1 MLPVGVLRASN
12 GSGRL
17 SPTITVKN
25 NRPNS
30 GLVFYVRDGVPTNIA
45 LDPLALQP
53 SGVSTLTDG
62 LRAPLLELQVPAN
75 HDSQKVTLEGG
86 GFETGM
92 INATVVA
99 SSDSVVANNP
109 TPILEPVVDLL
120 QQPILQ
126 TPPRSRRPSAQ
137 GETLL
142 AQTIDPVCALTDH
155 IAREAGVGDEDFDF
169 NESLFDSDDSDTPP
183 RYWPRLDSEDGG
195 DEGLTGHETA
205 VYTQTQPFS
214 EPGPDSKERKE
225 ATNTGSVLVK
235 RPRPING
242 PPSVSE
248 TSRATK
254 THRPN
259 AGPDIANSDSGVSHN
274 NSSTRTT
281 TASNC
286 GPTNQLGDVSS
297 RFKCGSGTGGSV
309 HGPGAIVISINK

>member
-25 NRPNS
+25 NSPNS

-53 SGVSTLTDG
+53 SGVLTLTDG
-62 LRAPLLELQVPAN
+62 LRAPLLDLQVPAN
-75 HDSQKVTLEGG
+75 HDFQKVTLEGG
-86 GFETGM
+86 GFETLAGM
-92 INATVVA
+92 INATAVA

-169 NESLFDSDDSDTPP
+169 NESLFDDSDTPP

-205 VYTQTQPFS
+205 VYTQAQPFS
-214 EPGPDSKERKE
+214 EPVPDSKERKE
-225 ATNTGSVLVK
+225 ATNTGGILVK

-248 TSRATK
+248 TCRATK

-259 AGPDIANSDSGVSHN
+259 AGPDIANSDSGVPHY
-274 NSSTRTT
+274 NSNSRTT